1 MSDIGIL
8 ILSYAT
14 LMFIWWRII
23 SRLGYKAKSRW
34 VWFGF
39 LSFLPTMGLAMI
51 ALTFAPWPL
60 DKEMDKAKAQLDELR
75 RWKGQSK
82 PASSIDDELE
92 AMRRSLGQ
100 G

>member
-8 ILSYAT
+8 ILSFAM
-14 LMFIWWRII
+14 LMLVWWRIL
-23 SRLGYKAKSRW
+23 SRLGYKGQSRW

-39 LSFLPTMGLAMI
+39 LSFPLTMGLALI
-51 ALTFAPWPL
+51 ALVFAPWPL

-75 RWKGQSK
+75 RWKGVSK